1 MAYDVL
7 FVDHGNPGSDKT
19 YQQLKTQVPYAVK
32 DTQQIKT
39 SPYWRVSSYAQTEN
53 FNFDWEPNV
62 HEKHFTH
69 CGTNTYGLADNGIS
83 LEHTAPSELHINNL
97 LKIQRTDKHE
107 VFYVDTGSHQNY
119 KEQLEVKH
127 TVKTTRFFDSWQK
140 VAKRCANKM
149 TAEYCWIV
157 PSDVDPNTI
166 DFSWYPDFWE
176 TNYLHIFQSKWQKN
190 SGVMFVHRDWLEDTT
205 EFKYRHDFIV
215 RGDVNAYD
223 KFFLDFFDANSR
235 ISENSFMVETHKVR
249 FFDNHL
255 DTIKRLVTKSTT
267 KYFWVLSGNCNY
279 GGFDFTWLPDEDTYD
294 HLHTFASNSQVY
306 GDTFFIDKHSF
317 AIKSKEVT
325 NFKHYETINF
335 NTQQSVKR
343 LPYDSFVIGHF
354 DFAKAI
360 KDRYQDTP
368 TRYFWIT
375 NRLAT
380 PLPRDEFKYDFAPD
394 YWSPPTIYTFAPNN
408 DIMLVPKDAG
418 PYIYE
423 QVYDYPHIKKLD
435 IKATEPYVFD
445 VVYVSNGEPD
455 EEKHWQIIKNK
466 APRAKWVRG
475 VQGRTN
481 AYQAMANESNTDWF
495 YACFAKS
502 EIVDTFDFTW
512 QPDRLKAPCHYIFYG
527 KQVIN
532 DLEYGHGGVIMY
544 EKHLTLATNN
554 PGIDFTLSAKHDVVP
569 VLSTLVYA
577 GETEYM
583 AWKTAFRECIKL
595 HQDVEMKNDVDA
607 KYRLKIWRTVGNTKN
622 GPWSVQGANDGV
634 EFYDS
639 VKGDP
644 AQLQHSYEWEWLNQ
658 YFTKKYTSIENPV
671 IIQQ

>member
-7 FVDHGNPGSDKT
+7 FVDHGNPGSDQKFKK
-19 YQQLKTQVPYAVK
+19 LKNIIPYAVQN
-32 DTQQIKT
+32 TQHIKT
-39 SPYWRVSSYAQTEN
+39 SPYWCVSSYADVEH
-53 FNFDWEPNV
+53 FDFAWEPSV
-62 HEKHFTH
+62 HEKHYTH
-69 CGTNTYGLADNGIS
+69 CGINDYGLADNGIR
-83 LEHTAPSELHINNL
+83 LEHKVPAELHINSS
-97 LKIQRTDKHE
+97 LKIQRTEKHE
-107 VFYVDTGSHQNY
+107 IFYVDTGSKQNY
-119 KEQLEVKH
+119 KEQLISEHSVH
-127 TVKTTRFFDSWQK
+127 TTRFFDSWQK

-149 TAEYCWIV
+149 TSEYCWIV

-166 DFSWYPDFWE
+166 DFAWYPDFWE
-176 TNYLHIFQSKWQKN
+176 TKFLHIFCSKWQNN
-190 SGVMFVHRDWLEDTT
+190 SGVMFVHRDWLEDTD

-223 KFFLDFFDANSR
+223 KFFLDFFDDNSK
-235 ISENSFMVETHKVR
+235 ISESSFTVETQKIR

-255 DTIKRLVTKSTT
+255 DTIKRLTSKSNT

-279 GGFDFTWLPDEDTYD
+279 EGFDFSWMPDEDTYD

-317 AIKSKEVT
+317 DIKSKQVT

-335 NTQQSVKR
+335 NKQQTVKR
-343 LPYDSFVIGHF
+343 LAYDR
-354 DFAKAI
+354 FAIKNFNFAQAI
-360 KDRYQDTP
+360 KDNYQQTS

-375 NRLAT
+375 NSKAT
-380 PLPRDEFKYDFAPD
+380 ISNFAYDYAPD
-394 YWSPPTIYTFAPNN
+394 YWSPATIYTFAPNN
-408 DIMLVPKDAG
+408 DVMLVPKDAG
-418 PYIYE
+418 TWINE

-435 IKATEPYVFD
+435 IVATEPYVFD

-455 EEKHWQIIKNK
+455 EEKHWQKIKNK

-475 VQGRTN
+475 VKGRTK
-481 AYQAMANESNTDWF
+481 AYQAMAHKSDTDWF

-502 EIVDTFDFTW
+502 EIVETFDFTW

-527 KQVIN
+527 RQVIN

-595 HQDVEMKNDVDA
+595 HQDALTKNDVDA
-607 KYRLKIWRTVGNTKN
+607 KYRLKIWRTVGQTKN
-622 GPWSVQGANDGV
+622 GIWSIMGANDGV

-639 VKGDP
+639 VKGDST
-644 AQLQHSYEWEWLNQ
+644 QLQNSYEWEWLNE
-658 YFTKKYTSIENPV
+658 YFIKKYTSIDQPV
-671 IIQQ
+671 IIEV